1 MTESTNVTVTIERSK
16 GLFGSAT
23 VFWSVFKISTS
34 VLASDDFIMA
44 SGSVEF
50 AESEDEKVGEEI
62 DMFSTR
68 SIVWTKICRVSVSC
82 RRFHFD
88 GRGKRLLCEVPNS
101 YSGLWWG
108 YQ

>member
-50 AESEDEKVGEEI
+50 AESEDEKVGKERHVFYKKFCLDK
-62 DMFSTR
+62 DMQ
-68 SIVWTKICRVSVSC
+68 SVSQLSKVS
-82 RRFHFD
+82 F
-88 GRGKRLLCEVPNS
+88 
-101 YSGLWWG
+101 
-108 YQ
+108 